1 MGVRCWV
8 MDVRCWVLG
17 VRCWVLGVRCW
28 VLGVGCWA
36 AVTSLSA
43 QTTTTHHPSP
53 TNTHQ
58 HPSPTTQWRDSLTVL
73 NRQIATS
80 PWSTDL
86 HLRKAAVNL
95 ELKQWQYA
103 IDEYAQ
109 VLQREP
115 KNPAALF
122 YRAYANTHLRRF
134 DLARNDLNDL
144 LAYVPN
150 HFEGRLSLAIVL
162 QQLGHRQEALDNLN
176 QLIQNHADSAVAY
189 AARANL
195 ERTMKQDES
204 ALYDW
209 QRAEELS
216 PRDPVYVASHV
227 DLLLVLERRKEARRV
242 LDAAV
247 KRGIP
252 RGMLLEWYEKCKRR

>member
-1 MGVRCWV
+1 MDRRLYQKGV
-8 MDVRCWVLG
+8 VLL
-17 VRCWVLGVRCW
+17 VAIVCQLTVQ
-28 VLGVGCWA
+28 
-36 AVTSLSA
+36 A
-43 QTTTTHHPSP
+43 QTT
-53 TNTHQ
+53 NQ
-58 HPSPTTQWRDSLTVL
+58 QWRDSLTVL
-73 NRQIATS
+73 NRMIDTQ

-103 IDEYAQ
+103 IDEYAMI
-109 VLQREP
+109 LQKEP
-115 KNPAALF
+115 HNPAALF
-122 YRAYANTHLRRF
+122 YRAYANTHLRHF
-134 DLARNDLNDL
+134 DLAKNDLNDL
-144 LAYVPN
+144 LIVVPN
-150 HFEGRLSLAIVL
+150 HFEARLSLAIVL
-162 QQLGHRQEALDNLN
+162 QQLGRKQEALDNLN
-176 QLIQNHADSAVAY
+176 QLIQQHADSAVAY

-195 ERTMKQDES
+195 ERQMKQDDA

-216 PRDPVYVASHV
+216 PRDPTYVASHV

-252 RGMLLEWYEKCKRR
+252 HGLLWEWYTKCKR

>member
-1 MGVRCWV
+1 MARGFLFILLYFLFSP
-8 MDVRCWVLG
+8 LG
-17 VRCWVLGVRCW
+17 
-28 VLGVGCWA
+28 
-36 AVTSLSA
+36 A
-43 QTTTTHHPSP
+43 Q
-53 TNTHQ
+53 N
-58 HPSPTTQWRDSLTVL
+58 WRDSLTVL
-73 NRQIATS
+73 NKQIATS

-103 IDEYAQ
+103 VEEYAL
-109 VLQREP
+109 VLKRDP
-115 KNPAALF
+115 NNPAALF

-144 LAYVPN
+144 LAYLPR
-150 HFEGRLSLAIVL
+150 HFEARLSLAVVL
-162 QQLGHRQEALDNLN
+162 QQLGRKQEALDELN
-176 QLIQNHADSAVAY
+176 QTIQMHADSAVAY

-195 ERTMKQDES
+195 ERQMKQDDA

-209 QRAEELS
+209 ERAEQL
-216 PRDPVYVASHV
+216 DPKDPTFVVSHV
-227 DLLLVLERRKEARRV
+227 DLLLVLERREEARRV

-252 RGMLLEWYEKCKRR
+252 KGMLLEWYDKCKR